1 MRRNVG
7 RGGAAMSDQVQPKRF
22 CGNCPSHDDRRSI
35 CLLNLAYSAFV
46 YGYSEAGD
54 CEAHPEHPNY
64 IAPERTQTD
73 MMQSQTRGC
82 AVPYF
87 GQYITGVKP

>member
-1 MRRNVG
+1 
-7 RGGAAMSDQVQPKRF
+7 MSDTVQPKRF
-22 CGNCPSHDDRRSI
+22 CGNCPHLDDRRSI

-64 IAPERTQTD
+64 VAPERAAAEQQ
-73 MMQSQTRGC
+73 QSAVRGG
-82 AVPYF
+82 AVPYWRN
-87 GQYITGVKP
+87 YISGATKP